1 MRNHSRIYI
10 ITAISI
16 LFLLNLFLPSSG
28 FAVNSDSHDTL
39 VLLGNEKMAP
49 IVYNDNGTGLVV
61 DIAEAIGDKIGCEIE
76 VMAINW
82 EQAQMMVLNGE
93 ADGLLQ
99 INPSPE
105 RNKVYDFSSPLL
117 RSDFSIFVQSD
128 NMTLKTIDD
137 LRDKHVGAEAAGYP
151 RTLLQEYDTVNIEII
166 LDWESS
172 FRDLSEGKLDAI
184 IVDRWIGE
192 YELARSRI
200 DGIKIVENPVE
211 ISPYKLIA
219 TPEKMRQTFEG
230 GENFN
235 GEVVWKIP
243 KFGFGSKLTLTSVLK
258 SLGVNSAFALDAD
271 FSGITDHMA
280 FITDVRQDTHIAID
294 EDGVE
299 AAAFTQ
305 IAYAGAAL
313 PEGRAEMILD
323 RPFIYGITTQ
333 NGTLLFAGVCENPA
347 ET

>member
-1 MRNHSRIYI
+1 
-10 ITAISI
+10 
-16 LFLLNLFLPSSG
+16 
-28 FAVNSDSHDTL
+28 
-39 VLLGNEKMAP
+39 
-49 IVYNDNGTGLVV
+49 
-61 DIAEAIGDKIGCEIE
+61 
-76 VMAINW
+76 
-82 EQAQMMVLNGE
+82 MVLNGE